1 LETVRFRSVRDAAH
15 LHRILSTGDA
25 TMARIARLPARFAF
39 AAAVLGS
46 LAFGATQAFAA
57 PPASEARFCGTD
69 CAWQGYKC
77 VCW

>member
-1 LETVRFRSVRDAAH
+1 
-15 LHRILSTGDA
+15 
-25 TMARIARLPARFAF
+25 MARIARLPARFAF